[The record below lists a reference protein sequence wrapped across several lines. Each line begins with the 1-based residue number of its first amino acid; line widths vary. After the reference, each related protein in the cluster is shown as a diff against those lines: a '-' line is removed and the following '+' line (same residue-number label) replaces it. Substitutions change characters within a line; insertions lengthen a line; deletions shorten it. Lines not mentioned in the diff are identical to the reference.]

1 MYLPGHLICALRRSG
16 LVLIALA
23 IAGCASTSNISGA
36 TFPTRTAL
44 TTFSLE
50 GRFSL
55 HQQNKN
61 ASGKISWRHS
71 GQNNALLLSSP
82 LGQGIAEIT
91 TNENGARLTTQ
102 DGQTYTAIN
111 TETLTQQVLGYALPL
126 TRLADWVRARGGAGG
141 TAERD
146 AHGRILRWRHE
157 GWTIDYSYESDAAQA
172 PPSRIFAEQAGGIE
186 LRLRIDE
193 WNSLLP

>member
-1 MYLPGHLICALRRSG
+1 MIFSPLMLGFKRAVVGFTAVCAL
-16 LVLIALA
+16 AA
-23 IAGCASTSNISGA
+23 CASVSQA
-36 TFPTRTAL
+36 PEAL
-44 TTFSLE
+44 PARDDLAAFALE

-55 HQQNKN
+55 RHQDKN
-61 ASGKISWRHS
+61 YSGRLSWRHS
-71 GQNNALLLSSP
+71 AAGNEVLLSSP
-82 LGQGIAEIT
+82 FGQGMAEIT
-91 TNENGARLTTQ
+91 SNDQGARLTTN
-102 DGQTYTAIN
+102 DGKVYSAPDS
-111 TETLTQQVLGYALPL
+111 EALTQQVLGYALPL

-146 AHGRILRWRHE
+146 AHGRILRWHHE

>member
-1 MYLPGHLICALRRSG
+1 MLGFKRAVVGFTAVCAL
-16 LVLIALA
+16 AA
-23 IAGCASTSNISGA
+23 CASVSQA
-36 TFPTRTAL
+36 PEAL
-44 TTFSLE
+44 PARDDLAAFALE

-55 HQQNKN
+55 RHQDKN
-61 ASGKISWRHS
+61 YSGRLSWRHS
-71 GQNNALLLSSP
+71 AAGNEVLLSSP
-82 LGQGIAEIT
+82 FGQGMAEIT
-91 TNENGARLTTQ
+91 SNDQGARLTTN
-102 DGQTYTAIN
+102 DGKVYSAPDS
-111 TETLTQQVLGYALPL
+111 EALTQQVLGYALPL

-141 TAERD
+141 AAERD
-146 AHGRILRWRHE
+146 VHGRILRWHHE